1 MPQVGNKK
9 FPYTPAGQQQAR
21 QFAGSQG
28 RSRPPIPS
36 AGAIKDR
43 LRGGAAPH
51 GQAIT
56 PGWGQAAPSPG
67 RGGPLNPAQIAS
79 IQAGQRGRGAQGGG
93 GGVDPQ
99 LLQKIM
105 QMLAAMQRG

>member
-21 QFAGSQG
+21 RFAGSQG
-28 RSRPPIPS
+28 RSRPPMPS
-36 AGAIKDR
+36 ADAIKDR

-56 PGWGQAAPSPG
+56 PGTWGKPAYNPPG
-67 RGGPLNPAQIAS
+67 VAGGPVNRPGVGRSPAP
-79 IQAGQRGRGAQGGG
+79 GG

-99 LLQKIM
+99 LIQKIM
-105 QMLAAMQRG
+105 QMLAAMQRTRM